1 MKNKE
6 KILITG
12 TAGFIG
18 FHLAKYLLN
27 KKFQIIGIDGMTN
40 YYDVNLKIARHDIL
54 SKFSNFICEE
64 FLLEDAKKLKKI
76 FKKYQPTIVVHLAG
90 QAGVRFSNENPGSY
104 INSNI
109 VATFNIL
116 DICKNFQI
124 KHLLFSSTSSVYGD
138 NIAMP
143 FKETNKTDEPLSF
156 YAATKKSCEVMM
168 HSYSHI
174 YKIPIT
180 VIRFF
185 TVYGPW
191 GRPDMALFKFTK
203 NILEKKEI
211 EIYNH
216 GNMKRDFTYIDDL
229 IYGINSILM
238 LIPNITDSSIKIAND
253 TLSKSA
259 PYRIVNIGNAEPINL
274 IDYINLI
281 EKRLGIKAKKKF
293 LDMQKGEVKDT
304 WSDISLIKNLNGFRP
319 RVNISKG
326 IKKFVDWYTH
336 YYKLDIK

>member
-18 FHLAKYLLN
+18 FHLAKYLLS

-229 IYGINSILM
+229 IYGINSILT
-238 LIPNITDSSIKIAND
+238 LVPNITDSSIKIAND

-304 WSDISLIKNLNGFRP
+304 WSDISLINNLNGFRP

-326 IKKFVDWYTH
+326 IKNFVDWYTH